1 MSGRS
6 RTYVPA
12 MMAALG
18 AGATVGFILPMS
30 RAQESE
36 ADRIGLVLMALAGY
50 DPREAIVVWERMHA
64 ASTGRRQAE
73 WLSTHPADTTR
84 LADIRQWLP
93 EAMKYYRPGM
103 NIRDRLEYD
112 ATGLL
117 CPLPVLR
124 ANRKLREL
132 PVGGLLTVRATD
144 PAAEQDFP
152 AYCRQTGHE
161 LVSSAREGEVLV
173 FVIRKR

>member
-1 MSGRS
+1 MTDS
-6 RTYVPA
+6 A
-12 MMAALG
+12 
-18 AGATVGFILPMS
+18 
-30 RAQESE
+30 
-36 ADRIGLVLMALAGY
+36 
-50 DPREAIVVWERMHA
+50 
-64 ASTGRRQAE
+64 
-73 WLSTHPADTTR
+73 
-84 LADIRQWLP
+84 
-93 EAMKYYRPGM
+93 
-103 NIRDRLEYD
+103 EYD

-132 PVGGLLTVRATD
+132 PVGGVLTVRATD

-161 LVSSAREGEVLV
+161 LVETSRDGDVLV

>member
-1 MSGRS
+1 VTSS
-6 RTYVPA
+6 
-12 MMAALG
+12 
-18 AGATVGFILPMS
+18 
-30 RAQESE
+30 
-36 ADRIGLVLMALAGY
+36 
-50 DPREAIVVWERMHA
+50 
-64 ASTGRRQAE
+64 
-73 WLSTHPADTTR
+73 
-84 LADIRQWLP
+84 
-93 EAMKYYRPGM
+93 
-103 NIRDRLEYD
+103 LEYD

-132 PVGGLLTVRATD
+132 PIGGLLTVRATD

-161 LVSSAREGEVLV
+161 LVETRRDGDVLV

>member
-1 MSGRS
+1 MTDS
-6 RTYVPA
+6 A
-12 MMAALG
+12 
-18 AGATVGFILPMS
+18 
-30 RAQESE
+30 
-36 ADRIGLVLMALAGY
+36 
-50 DPREAIVVWERMHA
+50 
-64 ASTGRRQAE
+64 
-73 WLSTHPADTTR
+73 
-84 LADIRQWLP
+84 
-93 EAMKYYRPGM
+93 
-103 NIRDRLEYD
+103 EYD

-132 PVGGLLTVRATD
+132 AVGGLLTVRATD

-161 LVSSAREGEVLV
+161 LVETRRDGDVLV